1 MLCWTEYKRFWCF
14 SVCNELFTCSSLH
27 RWRWFT
33 GYYVQRFCMSVKK
46 MPKDQR
52 DREQRE
58 QESGITG
65 HSRSSNSSVTLR
77 KSWWRAGL
85 GAEQW
90 LGRWQSHKQRG
101 RLLLYWGKQN
111 FHVLFKY
118 AGLQQKY
125 LTLPSVSSIS
135 CFSQSITFSY
145 PKHNHTPV

>member
-14 SVCNELFTCSSLH
+14 SVRNELFTSSSLH

-58 QESGITG
+58 QESRITG
-65 HSRSSNSSVTLR
+65 CSRSSNSSVTLR

-101 RLLLYWGKQN
+101 WLLLCGSCCTEGNRTFMFFSNMQDCNKSTW
-111 FHVLFKY
+111 LC
-118 AGLQQKY
+118 LQF
-125 LTLPSVSSIS
+125 LPLVV
-135 CFSQSITFSY
+135 F
-145 PKHNHTPV
+145 PKA